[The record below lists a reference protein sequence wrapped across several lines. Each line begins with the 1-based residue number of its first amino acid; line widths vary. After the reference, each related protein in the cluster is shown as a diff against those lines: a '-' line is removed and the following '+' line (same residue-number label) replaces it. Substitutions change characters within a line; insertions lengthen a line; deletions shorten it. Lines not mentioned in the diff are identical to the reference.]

1 MIMIKKTKYIYI
13 FLILALHQ
21 IACYGQEEEQYSSTH
36 LTEEELAEILKN
48 GNVLSLENIIAR
60 IEKKTE
66 DRLLEVELM
75 NYDIRLVYKIEI
87 LQTNGVVVNY
97 FLDAVTGQ
105 DITKLLE

>member
-1 MIMIKKTKYIYI
+1 MVMIKKNKYI
-13 FLILALHQ
+13 FLFLVLASFQ
-21 IACYGQEEEQYSSTH
+21 IASYGQEDQYSSTH

-60 IEKKTE
+60 IEKNTN

-75 NYDIRLVYKIEI
+75 NYNIRLVYKIEI
-87 LQTNGVVVNY
+87 LKTNGVVVNY

-105 DITKLLE
+105 DITNLLE